1 MSQSPFAPWWVKNA
15 GHSDIVVLYP
25 DEYIAKL
32 FEFFAFCERE
42 QAKETP
48 AEHPEDKAG
57 EQVASEEPNKQEELP
72 HSLEIENLSA
82 EKKEAC

>member
-1 MSQSPFAPWWVKNA
+1 M
-15 GHSDIVVLYP
+15 VLYP

-57 EQVASEEPNKQEELP
+57 EQVASEANKQEELP